1 MVTERHAPETTGVL
15 AKSASGALEVVPLIR
30 VVNLARSLEA
40 LKAAGFWCLGLAE
53 EGERELA
60 AAVTSKVNG
69 CIYCASVHA
78 RKAAFQTKRPEDV
91 EHLLA
96 VSLTRDENW
105 LPIGVE
111 KLAEGQ
117 DERWNALILLTARL
131 SQLVPRATAADV
143 ERLAAVG
150 LTREQIG
157 DAVLA
162 VAFFSWANRLM
173 LSLGEPAIPGTG
185 LQAG

>member
-1 MVTERHAPETTGVL
+1 M
-15 AKSASGALEVVPLIR
+15 
-30 VVNLARSLEA
+30 
-40 LKAAGFWCLGLAE
+40 
-53 EGERELA
+53 
-60 AAVTSKVNG
+60 
-69 CIYCASVHA
+69 
-78 RKAAFQTKRPEDV
+78 

-162 VAFFSWANRLM
+162 VAFFSWANRCFTVPQDTATARALEDTIRGVCD
-173 LSLGEPAIPGTG
+173 LTAQSAFKLGGMMPPDQRDAVNPLRRVQRGF
-185 LQAG
+185 LPC